1 MNNGYK
7 LKETLLKEVAN
18 DDEFNENNNRANNHI
33 IDFKDMFDT
42 LNKVPEM
49 LLEKIT
55 QAKRGNQSLHSI
67 NVVVNGKLQKR
78 FPVQTVFT
86 GVINHISAIKIKFP
100 NNTEYGTD
108 RFVRLDLE
116 NGLSIYI
123 PSRQAGLNQPN
134 DLYQMQGQ
142 IKSAVI
148 TNIIQKDNNSNSP
161 TVVLGSI
168 NSAEYQ
174 IGYTLYSQLE
184 YNPNTFKNYIRK
196 GIVTSISDKHGKVT
210 ISLADHNLGHLD
222 FEMSTDQ
229 LGYLYSFQKVKDL
242 TGIKKGAPIN
252 FYITNIIKQTIKRPD
267 KNIKGDS
274 YKLIGDRLNLPSVQ
288 NNEPQKKV
296 LQALIER
303 GRFDGYIYSITPRN
317 GIRVEIAPNF
327 FINCSISPRIVSLA
341 SKQLGHQD
349 VINHTH
355 VFLKWNNKCQSM
367 NDLKHLTRPAQIVD
381 IDRKYKDQQIY
392 DNGGFIEMLNRN

>member
-1 MNNGYK
+1 MNNDNK
-7 LKETLLKEVAN
+7 LKETLLRNIAN
-18 DDEFNENNNRANNHI
+18 DDDFNDGNNINNRI
-33 IDFKDMFDT
+33 IDFEDMFDT

-67 NVVVNGKLQKR
+67 NVVVDGKLQKR
-78 FPVQTVFT
+78 FPIQTVFT
-86 GVINHISAIKIKFP
+86 GVINHVSAIKIKFP

-116 NGLSIYI
+116 NGLSIYV

-148 TNIIQKDNNSNSP
+148 TNIIQKDNKSNSP

-174 IGYTLYSQLE
+174 IGYTLYSQFE
-184 YNPNTFKNYIRK
+184 NNPTAFKDYLRK
-196 GIVTSISDKHGKVT
+196 GIVTGISNKRGKVT
-210 ISLADHNLGHLD
+210 ISLADNDLGHID
-222 FEMSTDQ
+222 FEMSADQ
-229 LGYLYSFQKVKDL
+229 LGYLYSFQKVSDL
-242 TGIKKGAPIN
+242 VGIEMGAPIN
-252 FYITNIIKQTIKRPD
+252 FYLTNIIKQTIKRTD
-267 KNIKGDS
+267 KDIKGD
-274 YKLIGDRLNLPSVQ
+274 YYQLVGDRLNLPSVH

-296 LQALIER
+296 MQALIER

-317 GIRVEIAPNF
+317 GIRVEVAPKL

-349 VINHTH
+349 VVNHTH

-367 NDLKHLTRPAQIVD
+367 DDLKHLPRPAQIVD
-381 IDRKYKDQQIY
+381 IDRQYKDQQIY
-392 DNGGFIEMLNRN
+392 DDGGFVAMLNRN